1 MSKWSE
7 IYSRQIEK
15 AGSIA
20 AFSSQRIGYK
30 APLLEVV
37 ERYSPNRVT
46 LEIGCGSGLTTS
58 HLALRGYDASGID
71 SDLDMIHFAQQ
82 LSSQMGSLARFWL
95 DDLKTL
101 EGARNAFDVI
111 YSHGVMEHFSDK
123 EIVAIVD
130 RHLVAASHVII
141 SIPSDHFNE
150 VDRIYGD
157 ERFMNVAQWR
167 DIIACSNGE
176 VVEEFCFDSEPT
188 ASRKPQF
195 IGFVLRLQS
204 K

>member
-7 IYSRQIEK
+7 IYNRQIES

-30 APLLEVV
+30 APLLEVI

-46 LEIGCGSGLTTS
+46 LEVGCGSGLTTS
-58 HLALRGYDASGID
+58 YLALKGFDASGID
-71 SDLDMIHFAQQ
+71 SDEDMVHLAQQ
-82 LSSQMGSLARFWL
+82 LSSKMGALARFCL
-95 DDLKTL
+95 DDLQTVDC
-101 EGARNAFDVI
+101 ARDAFDVI

-123 EIVAIVD
+123 EIVAIVE
-130 RHLVAASHVII
+130 RHLVAASHVVI
-141 SIPSDHFNE
+141 SVPSDHFNE
-150 VDRIYGD
+150 ADRIYGD

-167 DIIACSNGE
+167 DIFACSKGE
-176 VVEEFCFDSEPT
+176 VVEEFCFNKVPT
-188 ASRKPQF
+188 LDKKPQF
-195 IGFVLRLQS
+195 IGFVLRLQC